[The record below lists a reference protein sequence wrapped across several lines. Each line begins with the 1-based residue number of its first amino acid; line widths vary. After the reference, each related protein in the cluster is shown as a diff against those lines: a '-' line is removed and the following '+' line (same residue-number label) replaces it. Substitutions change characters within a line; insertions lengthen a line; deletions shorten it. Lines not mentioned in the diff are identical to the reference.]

1 MTTEIKNILLVGSTG
16 SGKSALA
23 NVITGTNDFQEGY
36 GWVSKTSTLQE
47 KFLEWNETKYR
58 VVDTVGLNDNSGLSE
73 QEVLFRIAE
82 GVCRTEEG
90 INQVLYVPFPNSS
103 VSGGISDKGCC

>member
-47 KFLEWNETKYR
+47 KFLE
-58 VVDTVGLNDNSGLSE
+58 
-73 QEVLFRIAE
+73 
-82 GVCRTEEG
+82 
-90 INQVLYVPFPNSS
+90 
-103 VSGGISDKGCC
+103 